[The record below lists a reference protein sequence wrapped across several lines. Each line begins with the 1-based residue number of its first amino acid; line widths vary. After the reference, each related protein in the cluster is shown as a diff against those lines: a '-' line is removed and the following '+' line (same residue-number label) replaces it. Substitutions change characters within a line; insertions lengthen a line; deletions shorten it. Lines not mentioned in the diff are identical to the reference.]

1 MRQKIREWILGTVI
15 IALVIIIGGLVSGIV
30 DPLGL

>member
-1 MRQKIREWILGTVI
+1 MKQKIREWILGTVI

>member
-1 MRQKIREWILGTVI
+1 MKQKIREWILGTVVIVLAI
-15 IALVIIIGGLVSGIV
+15 ILGGLASGLV